1 MEPFWGYLLGVKE
14 LLLEKLLKF
23 KKKEKKKAGQMQSEA
38 AVEIWV
44 FLSLLEVLPP
54 NLSWVSCYVFFF
66 SF

>member
-1 MEPFWGYLLGVKE
+1 
-14 LLLEKLLKF
+14 
-23 KKKEKKKAGQMQSEA
+23 MQSEA

-66 SF
+66 LFKEFGPWKK

>member
-1 MEPFWGYLLGVKE
+1 MEPFWGYLLGLKE

-23 KKKEKKKAGQMQSEA
+23 KKEKKRKRLGQMQSQA

-54 NLSWVSCYVFFF
+54 NLAWGSCYVFF